1 MFLCIRY
8 SSPGLFAG
16 LLFVVGAIA
25 LREFYR
31 MALPK
36 QRRLEASLAVAA
48 GILCSAGVVYTQSAA
63 FLLMSIVLP
72 CLALALV
79 YLFHFQDMQT
89 VIRDLAISLLGLLYI
104 PLLLSHAVL
113 LRILPAG
120 RDWIFLV
127 LLVVMA
133 SDSLAYFVGRQW
145 GRHRLYEA
153 VSPKKTI
160 EGSLAGLFGGV
171 LGAAISKLWF
181 FTELSSI
188 DVLLI
193 GIGIGAFSQLGDLF
207 ESLLK
212 RSFGVKDSGA
222 LVPGHGGLL
231 DRLDSLL
238 FAFPVTYYYAKWVFA

>member
-1 MFLCIRY
+1 
-8 SSPGLFAG
+8 LFAG
-16 LLFVVGAIA
+16 LLFVVSALA

-36 QRRLEASLAVAA
+36 QRRLEGSLAVAA
-48 GILCSAGVVYTQSAA
+48 GILCSAGVVYAPSAA

-79 YLFHFQDMQT
+79 SLFHFQDMQT

-104 PLLLSHAVL
+104 PLLLSHAAL

-133 SDSLAYFVGRQW
+133 SDTLAYFVGRKW

-160 EGSLAGLFGGV
+160 EGSLAGLFGAV
-171 LGAAISKLWF
+171 LGAAVSKLWF
-181 FTELSSI
+181 FTELSSV

-193 GIGIGAFSQLGDLF
+193 GIGVGAFSQLGDLF

-212 RSFGVKDSGA
+212 RSFGVKDSGG

-238 FAFPVTYYYAKWVFA
+238 FAFPVTYYYAMWVFA